1 MLPRFGGSIMAVRR
15 NPGGR
20 PSKFTTP
27 AALAVVAELCRGGSL
42 EAAARSAGVGLSTVY
57 RWLALGRRGDPRFS
71 PMVGAVAVLG
81 RRENRSDGGKIPILP
96 LVVLRIGFPL
106 ETEKKRKN
114 GTRSSRNPGLL
125 PPFVSRISFPC

>member
-1 MLPRFGGSIMAVRR
+1 MAVRR

-57 RWLALGRRGDPRFS
+57 RWLAPGRPSVLPHGGGRG
-71 PMVGAVAVLG
+71 AVLG

-106 ETEKKRKN
+106 ETEKKR
-114 GTRSSRNPGLL
+114 
-125 PPFVSRISFPC
+125 

>member
-27 AALAVVAELCRGGSL
+27 AALAVVTELARGGSL

-71 PMVGAVAVLG
+71 PMVGAVAQSSAAGKTVQMVAKS
-81 RRENRSDGGKIPILP
+81 RSP
-96 LVVLRIGFPL
+96 LWWF
-106 ETEKKRKN
+106 
-114 GTRSSRNPGLL
+114 
-125 PPFVSRISFPC
+125 